1 MNLHVPT
8 ASLNADDSL
17 ASNFQDLTRKILQR
31 EAVIGVVGMG
41 YVGLPLSDAFCAAGF
56 QVIGFDL
63 DEARLAT
70 LNRGAS
76 YLSHFADAR
85 VAAMRERGFTATGAP
100 DVLSRADAVLIC
112 VPTPITSHDAPD
124 LNHVVEAA
132 ETLAAVLRPGQLVVL
147 ESTTFPGATAEVLK
161 PILER
166 SGLRAGHDFAL
177 AYSPER
183 EDPGNPA
190 FDTATTPKI
199 VGADSEA
206 ERRAA
211 CALYDAITVTVPV
224 SDTRTAEAVKLT
236 ENVFRFVNIALV
248 NELKVGFEALG
259 VDIWEVIQAAQ
270 TKPFGYMPFF
280 PGPGVGG
287 HCIPVDPFYL
297 VWRAKAEGASLKM
310 VELAGEVSRA
320 MPHRVVDKTLRA
332 LADRGVSPIGAHVLI
347 VGVAYKR
354 NIDDTRETPARD
366 IIEILRSRGARVSY
380 HDPLASELTVGDTLM
395 HSIDIGRGALAG
407 FDCAIIVTDH
417 DAVDY
422 SRLVRETPLVV
433 DTRNALAQIDQVRL
447 DPALAAKIVKA

>member
-1 MNLHVPT
+1 MNVHVPT
-8 ASLNADDSL
+8 FPLHIDDNL
-17 ASNFQDLTRKILQR
+17 TSNFQILTRKILRR

-41 YVGLPLSDAFCAAGF
+41 YVGLPLSDAFCSAGF
-56 QVIGFDL
+56 RVIGFDL
-63 DEARLAT
+63 DEGRLAT
-70 LNRGAS
+70 LTRGAS

-85 VAAMRERGFTATGAP
+85 VAAMREQGFAATSAP
-100 DVLSRADAVLIC
+100 DVLAHADAVLIC
-112 VPTPITSHDAPD
+112 VPTPITSHNAPD
-124 LNHVVEAA
+124 LSHVVEAA
-132 ETLAAVLRPGQLVVL
+132 ETLAAVLRPGQLIVL
-147 ESTTFPGATAEVLK
+147 ESTTFPGATVEVLK

-166 SGLRAGHDFAL
+166 SGLRAGRDFAL

-183 EDPGNPA
+183 EDPGNHD
-190 FDTATTPKI
+190 FSTASTPKI
-199 VGADSEA
+199 VGADSDA
-206 ERRAA
+206 ERRVA
-211 CALYDAITVTVPV
+211 CALYDAITATVPV

-248 NELKVGFEALG
+248 NELKVSFDALG
-259 VDIWEVIQAAQ
+259 IDIWEVIHAAQ

-297 VWRAKAEGASLKM
+297 AWRAKAEGASLKM
-310 VELAGEVSRA
+310 VELAGEISQA
-320 MPHRVVDKTLRA
+320 MPGRVVDKTLEA
-332 LADRGVSPIGAHVLI
+332 LAKRGCSPIGAHILI

-380 HDPLASELTVGDTLM
+380 HDPLAPELMVGDTLM
-395 HSIDIGRGALAG
+395 QSVDITRDALAG

-422 SRLVRETPLVV
+422 ARLVRETPLVV
-433 DTRNALAQIDQVRL
+433 DTRNAAAQV
-447 DPALAAKIVKA
+447 DPALAGKIVKA

>member
-1 MNLHVPT
+1 MNLHVSTP
-8 ASLNADDSL
+8 ALNIDDGQT
-17 ASNFQDLTRKILQR
+17 SNFQSLIRKVQQR
-31 EAVIGVVGMG
+31 EAVIGIVGMG
-41 YVGLPLSDAFCAAGF
+41 YVGLPLSDAFCSAGF
-56 QVIGFDL
+56 TVIGFDL
-63 DEARLAT
+63 DETRLAA

-76 YLSHFADAR
+76 YLSHFPDAR
-85 VAAMRERGFTATGAP
+85 VAAMRERGFSATGAP
-100 DVLSRADAVLIC
+100 DVLARADAVLIC

-124 LNHVVEAA
+124 LNHLVEAA

-147 ESTTFPGATAEVLK
+147 ESTTFPGATVEVLK

-183 EDPGNPA
+183 EDPGNTA
-190 FDTATTPKI
+190 FDTASTPKI

-206 ERRAA
+206 ERRVA

-248 NELKVGFEALG
+248 NELKVGFDALG
-259 VDIWEVIQAAQ
+259 IDIWEVIHAAQ

-287 HCIPVDPFYL
+287 HCIPVDPYYL
-297 VWRAKAEGASLKM
+297 AWRAKAEGATLKM
-310 VELAGEVSRA
+310 VELAGEISRA
-320 MPHRVVDKTLRA
+320 MPHRVVDKTLQA
-332 LADRGVSPIGAHVLI
+332 LAERGRSPIGAHILI
-347 VGVAYKR
+347 VGATYKP

-380 HDPLASELTVGDTLM
+380 HDPLAPELLVGDTVM
-395 HSIDIGRGALAG
+395 HSIDLDRDALAG

-417 DAVDY
+417 DSVDHA
-422 SRLVRETPLVV
+422 RLVRETPLVI
-433 DTRNALAQIDQVRL
+433 DTRNALAQL
-447 DPALAAKIVKA
+447 DPALAAKVVKA

>member
-1 MNLHVPT
+1 MNVHVPT
-8 ASLNADDSL
+8 FPLHIDDNL
-17 ASNFQDLTRKILQR
+17 TSNFQSLTQKILRR

-41 YVGLPLSDAFCAAGF
+41 YVGLPLSDAFCSAGF
-56 QVIGFDL
+56 RVIGFDL
-63 DEARLAT
+63 DEGRLAT
-70 LNRGAS
+70 LTRGAS

-85 VAAMRERGFTATGAP
+85 VAAMREQGFAATSAP
-100 DVLSRADAVLIC
+100 DVLAHADAVLIC
-112 VPTPITSHDAPD
+112 VPTPITSHNAPD
-124 LNHVVEAA
+124 LSHVVEAA
-132 ETLAAVLRPGQLVVL
+132 ETLAAVLRPGQLIVL
-147 ESTTFPGATAEVLK
+147 ESTTFPGATVEVLK

-166 SGLRAGHDFAL
+166 SGLRAGRDFAL

-183 EDPGNPA
+183 EDPGNHD
-190 FDTATTPKI
+190 FSTASTPKI

-206 ERRAA
+206 ERRVA
-211 CALYDAITVTVPV
+211 CALYDAITATVPV

-248 NELKVGFEALG
+248 NELKVSFDALG
-259 VDIWEVIQAAQ
+259 IDIWEVIHAAQ

-297 VWRAKAEGASLKM
+297 AWRAKAEGASLKM
-310 VELAGEVSRA
+310 VELAGEISQA
-320 MPHRVVDKTLRA
+320 MPGRVVDKTLEA
-332 LADRGVSPIGAHVLI
+332 LAKRGCSPIGAHILI

-380 HDPLASELTVGDTLM
+380 HDPLAPELMVGDTLM
-395 HSIDIGRGALAG
+395 QSVDITRDALAG

-422 SRLVRETPLVV
+422 ARLVREMPLVV
-433 DTRNALAQIDQVRL
+433 DTRNAAAQV
-447 DPALAAKIVKA
+447 DPALAGKIVKA

>member
-1 MNLHVPT
+1 MNVHVPMFPLRGDDEI
-8 ASLNADDSL
+8 ASD
-17 ASNFQDLTRKILQR
+17 FQNLIRKILRR

-56 QVIGFDL
+56 PVVGFDL
-63 DEARLAT
+63 DETRLAT

-85 VAAMRERGFTATGAP
+85 VAAMRERGFAATSAP
-100 DVLSRADAVLIC
+100 DVLGRADAVLIC
-112 VPTPITSHDAPD
+112 VPTPITSHNAPD
-124 LNHVVEAA
+124 LSHVVEAA

-147 ESTTFPGATAEVLK
+147 ESTTFPGAAAEVLK

-166 SGLRAGHDFAL
+166 SGLRAGQDFAL

-183 EDPGNPA
+183 EDPGNHT
-190 FDTATTPKI
+190 FTTASTPKI

-211 CALYDAITVTVPV
+211 CALYDAITATVPV
-224 SDTRTAEAVKLT
+224 SDMRTAEAVKLT

-248 NELKVGFEALG
+248 NELKVSFDALG
-259 VDIWEVIQAAQ
+259 IDIWEVIHAAQ

-297 VWRAKAEGASLKM
+297 AWRAKAEGAALKM
-310 VELAGEVSRA
+310 VELAGEISQA
-320 MPHRVVDKTLRA
+320 MPRRVVDKTLQA
-332 LADRGVSPIGAHVLI
+332 LADRGRSPVGAHVLI

-366 IIEILRSRGARVSY
+366 IIEILRSHGARVSY
-380 HDPLASELTVGDTLM
+380 HDPLAPELMVGDTLM
-395 HSIDIGRGALAG
+395 QSVDIGPDALAG

-417 DAVDY
+417 DTLDY
-422 SRLVRETPLVV
+422 ERLARETPMVV
-433 DTRNALAQIDQVRL
+433 DTRNALAKV
-447 DPALAAKIVKA
+447 DPALAGKIVKA